1 MMCKEYVT
9 RNYQAR
15 MRFLDNGKEK
25 LELLGAYLG
34 EIRNSDYAAL
44 VKSEQN
50 KAEYSRKQRRE
61 YGRNNFLTTRIM
73 DTIISSN
80 NEQLEFAKRTSEA
93 NIQAWLKDI
102 DRYEKQLKNTNIRG
116 KKREYLNIQVEK
128 TRSKISR
135 SENRS
140 PSCCFGGKKLQRD
153 ITLHPDDQDKRTTWV
168 NKRMF
173 LSFDGANH
181 RSLGNDH
188 VKLMPCED
196 KFLVVLALP
205 KELSSNL
212 GFTPMST
219 EMREK
224 YGVKNNNHHVIGII
238 ELKYGKD
245 NVKYCLNTN
254 TCLSYQFVWS
264 HKKQC
269 WNIHITTRINKYH
282 IEQKNKRYAAQII
295 PGRVCGLDQNSGFIT
310 ATIIDQHGNP
320 LTQKTFTHSS
330 SKEMSKLVFE
340 IITWCQKNYCGVIS
354 IEKLTH
360 LHQRARKSW
369 GDAKAKNRVVNKIPY
384 GEFTTRLAQSCEM
397 RSIQLVK
404 VFAGGT
410 SSMTTQ
416 WKEDY
421 FGQTIHEKASYLVA
435 RRGLGLSLKRR
446 NRHHN
451 SVCDEGVIPVPFEG
465 SCDNTVRVASIHDS
479 TCLSMCSGAS
489 T

>member
-1 MMCKEYVT
+1 MSKEYIT

-15 MRFLDNGKEK
+15 IQFINNGKEK

-34 EIRNSDYAAL
+34 EIRNNDYAAL
-44 VKSEQN
+44 VKSERNQ
-50 KAEYSRKQRRE
+50 ADYSRKQRRE
-61 YGRNNFLTTRIM
+61 YGKNNFLTTRMM

-80 NEQLEFAKRTSEA
+80 NEQLEFVKRTSEA
-93 NIQAWLKDI
+93 NIKAWLKDI
-102 DRYEKQLKNTNIRG
+102 DRYEKQLNNPNIRG
-116 KKREYLNIQVEK
+116 KKREYLNVQVEK
-128 TRSKISR
+128 TRSKIYQ

-140 PSCCFGGKKLQRD
+140 PSCCFGGKRLQRD
-153 ITLHPDDQDKRTTWV
+153 ITLHPEDQYKRITWV

-188 VKLMPCED
+188 VKLIPFD
-196 KFLVVLALP
+196 NKFLVVLSFP
-205 KELSSNL
+205 KELTSMLN
-212 GFTPMST
+212 FTPMSM
-219 EMREK
+219 ELLKE
-224 YGVKNNNHHVIGII
+224 YGIKNKNYHVVGVIEVKH
-238 ELKYGKD
+238 GKN
-245 NVKYCLNTN
+245 NVKYCLENN

-264 HKKQC
+264 HNKQC
-269 WNIHITTRINKYH
+269 WSIHITTRINKHH
-282 IEQKNKRYAAQII
+282 IEQKNKKNTAQII
-295 PGRVCGLDQNSGFIT
+295 PGRVCGLDQNNGFIT

-330 SKEMSKLVFE
+330 SKEMSKLAFE
-340 IITWCQKNYCGVIS
+340 IITWCQENYCGVIS

-369 GDAKAKNRVVNKIPY
+369 CDAKAKNRVVNKIPY
-384 GEFTTRLAQSCEM
+384 GEFTTRLSQSCEM
-397 RSIQLVK
+397 RNIQLVK

-421 FGQTIHEKASYLVA
+421 FGQTVHEKASYLIA

-446 NRHHN
+446 NRHYN
-451 SVCDEGVIPVPFEG
+451 SVCDEGVIPVPFEE
-465 SCDNTVRVASIHDS
+465 SLDDTVHVASMHDS
-479 TCLSMCSGAS
+479 TCLSMCSGIS